1 LYCVP
6 THRIHPGR
14 GLRYAVAIDGEPPKM
29 VDIESEEYSKTW
41 STNVL
46 RAAALGVR
54 EHNISATGAHT
65 LKVWMVDPG
74 IVFDKIV
81 VDLGG
86 MKKSYF
92 GPAET
97 PAVKE

>member
-1 LYCVP
+1 
-6 THRIHPGR
+6 
-14 GLRYAVAIDGEPPKM
+14 
-29 VDIESEEYSKTW
+29 
-41 STNVL
+41 
-46 RAAALGVR
+46 
-54 EHNISATGAHT
+54 
-65 LKVWMVDPG
+65 MVDPG